1 MLRKFSM
8 LENKEATM
16 GATVN
21 GGGDQLARGAVRVQ
35 FRNASGVSKEKY
47 NEATQDFD
55 LDKFLGREP
64 AVPTPAPKRKRK
76 TQTT

>member
-1 MLRKFSM
+1 
-8 LENKEATM
+8 M

-35 FRNASGVSKEKY
+35 FRNASGVSEEKY

-55 LDKFLGREP
+55 LERFLGKKSSSDSSSEEAGTPSVDARE
-64 AVPTPAPKRKRK
+64 AGGSTE
-76 TQTT
+76 

>member
-1 MLRKFSM
+1 
-8 LENKEATM
+8 M

-64 AVPTPAPKRKRK
+64 ATPPVKVAPTRKRK
-76 TQTT
+76 K

>member
-1 MLRKFSM
+1 
-8 LENKEATM
+8 M

-35 FRNASGVSKEKY
+35 FRNASGVSEEKY

-55 LDKFLGREP
+55 LDKFLGRTP
-64 AVPTPAPKRKRK
+64 AVTPEPKKK
-76 TQTT
+76 NKK